1 MTRNDNTSSFILIFL
16 KYALF
21 NCNQHLFSYASNN
34 PGNRMYF
41 EVDAPT
47 PSAPVDPI
55 EEEEVLCC
63 RLTNHV
69 GYADSFPEAEE
80 HSGIDGYW

>member
-1 MTRNDNTSSFILIFL
+1 
-16 KYALF
+16 
-21 NCNQHLFSYASNN
+21 
-34 PGNRMYF
+34 MYF